1 MTKVQKGAR
10 LVMNGDDILS
20 EFQLQPPLKQVEL
33 LPDLSGKEE
42 LVFKKLSRNPIHI
55 DELCI
60 QLKKDTPG
68 VLSNLLI
75 LELKNIVQQ
84 HPGKLFTESV

>member
-1 MTKVQKGAR
+1 
-10 LVMNGDDILS
+10 
-20 EFQLQPPLKQVEL
+20 VEL
-33 LPDLSGKEE
+33 LPDMSNKEE
-42 LVFKKLSRNPIHI
+42 FIFQQLSWNPIHI

-60 QLKKDTPG
+60 QLKNDTPE
-68 VLSNLLI
+68 VLSIQLI

>member
-1 MTKVQKGAR
+1 M
-10 LVMNGDDILS
+10 
-20 EFQLQPPLKQVEL
+20 EL
-33 LPDLSGKEE
+33 LPDLSSKEE
-42 LVFKKLSRNPIHI
+42 FIFQKLSWNPIHI

-60 QLKKDTPG
+60 QLKKDTPE
-68 VLSNLLI
+68 VLSILLI